1 MAAKAQARDLPPLRG
16 VHFLPLEHRPDDAR
30 IAREKARILV
40 ESGVSY
46 GDRPAGEVPWL
57 FAVQPFF
64 LDPMLRDQIE
74 RLGGAVFSLLDTV
87 QSMYREGVQE
97 LREILD
103 LNVPLDLRGLQL
115 DRPAVTFRLDLMIE
129 KGEPRITEI
138 EEIYGNVGKMDALQ
152 RAYGVNNDA
161 LFEEFAEL
169 GLSAVYA
176 DDSLPTYI
184 PELDFLCRRLA
195 SAFGQD
201 VPVRYFS
208 EFPQEENGV
217 AWRFCRTRDL
227 EQYGVELRKRIIESG
242 CTFVNPL
249 FHGYGVKSVLSLPFH
264 PRIGLE
270 LKSRMNPKALSAL
283 LRGVPNSHF
292 MGIGAPEN
300 SWEEV
305 ARDHKALVLKVVDSP
320 EHLPYTWGSRGV
332 FFGDRSAARW
342 RKAVEAAARGGILGD
357 EACRN
362 VLYMV
367 SNLVESDRFD
377 IPFLHPVT
385 GTLAQM
391 TRARAR
397 LTPIFWRS
405 GGTGGPGGKEAN
417 VRLMAGHAS
426 FVNTSRK
433 VHLGAHSVCAPLDWE
448 RNGKAAGPFPPGM
461 TPANLSGE
469 RQDSTG
475 D

>member
-1 MAAKAQARDLPPLRG
+1 MAAKSQAQDLPPLRG
-16 VHFLPLEHRPDDAR
+16 VHFLPLEHEPDEAG
-30 IAREKARILV
+30 IAREKAQILV
-40 ESGVSY
+40 ASGVSY
-46 GDRPAGEVPWL
+46 GSSPTGEVPWL
-57 FAVQPFF
+57 FAPQPFF
-64 LDPMLRDQIE
+64 LDPVLRDKIE
-74 RLGGAVFSLLDTV
+74 GLGAAVFTLLDTV
-87 QSMYREGVQE
+87 QSMYREGVPE
-97 LREILD
+97 VREMLD

-115 DRPAVTFRLDLMIE
+115 DRPAVTFRLDMMIE

-138 EEIYGNVGKMDALQ
+138 EEIYGNVGKMDAMQ

-161 LFEEFAEL
+161 LFDEFANL
-169 GLSAVYA
+169 GLGAVYA
-176 DDSLPTYI
+176 DDSLPTYL
-184 PELDFLCRRLA
+184 PELELLRNRLA
-195 SAFGQD
+195 SSHGQD

-208 EFPQEENGV
+208 KFRKEETGV
-217 AWRFCRTRDL
+217 VWRFCRTRDL
-227 EQYGVELRKRIIESG
+227 EQYPEELRKRITGSR
-242 CTFVNPL
+242 CTFINPL
-249 FHGYGVKSVLSLPFH
+249 FQGYGVKSVLALPFH

-270 LKSRMNPKALSAL
+270 LQSRMDKIALKALLQGIPHS
-283 LRGVPNSHF
+283 RF
-292 MGIGAPEN
+292 MGSGAPGD

-305 ARDHKALVLKVVDSP
+305 ARDHKTLVLKVTDSP

-342 RKAVEAAARGGILGD
+342 RRAVEAAARGSFPGD

-377 IPFLHPVT
+377 IPFLHPAT
-385 GTLAQM
+385 GTLALM

-405 GGTGGPGGKEAN
+405 EGVKGT

-433 VHLGAHSVCAPLDWE
+433 VHLGAHSVCAPLDWVQA
-448 RNGKAAGPFPPGM
+448 GKAAPPFPLGMPPGNI
-461 TPANLSGE
+461 PGE
-469 RQDSTG
+469 GQDSAG
-475 D
+475 E